1 MSSIR
6 RARPDDLEE
15 VFELTL
21 GLATTFRPEI
31 DAFRKSF
38 DHLVA
43 QDDTLLLV
51 VEESGRLLGYLLGF
65 DHYALTANGRVA
77 WIEEVMVQKDRRR
90 EGLGRQLMQQFEEW
104 ATSRGSKLV
113 ALATRRASA
122 FYLSLGY
129 EESAGYFR
137 KLL

>member
-38 DHLVA
+38 DHLIA

-104 ATSRGSKLV
+104 
-113 ALATRRASA
+113 
-122 FYLSLGY
+122 
-129 EESAGYFR
+129 
-137 KLL
+137 